1 MYSKLSTKTFH
12 FFIFYVIMHLK
23 GGDFMTIADRIKK
36 ARIEKGLT
44 QEELAKMCGY
54 SNRTNISR
62 IEHSGD
68 EITTKQVRRIA
79 EKLNVPVTYLMG
91 WQSLYDTV
99 SVFGSDDLT
108 ENEKTLVALYRSI
121 PQSEQDHLLDFARFI
136 SKEKG

>member
-1 MYSKLSTKTFH
+1 
-12 FFIFYVIMHLK
+12 
-23 GGDFMTIADRIKK
+23 MTIADRIKK
-36 ARIEKGLT
+36 VRIEKGLT

-99 SVFGSDDLT
+99 TVFGSNHLT
-108 ENEKTLVALYRSI
+108 ENEKTLVALFRSV
-121 PQSEQDHLLDFARFI
+121 PENEQDHLLDFARFI